1 MRFCAALSHPA
12 PPLKEN
18 RPTSIVQIHHHQR
31 GFKCQTLS
39 SDHHK
44 LQPLWFSRPIDK
56 TLGSSRSHRRSCS
69 AGGKLPARGFLE
81 LEWNLFFF
89 FFLLQMQWR
98 QRQMTS
104 PLLVCVWS
112 SHSCEETTQSWRA
125 VDADREPHVHRE
137 AHKPTAWWSSGPPF
151 LFSFLFEAA
160 WELELLT
167 SCRRRGCMKPESN
180 CLWQMSLNFHLKDEF
195 KAGARVTTV
204 VPPVRNKVNADKC
217 DKSLT
222 K

>member
-31 GFKCQTLS
+31 GFKRQTLS

-89 FFLLQMQWR
+89 FFSFYKCSGDRDKW
-98 QRQMTS
+98 
-104 PLLVCVWS
+104 LVLCWFV
-112 SHSCEETTQSWRA
+112 CEA
-125 VDADREPHVHRE
+125 
-137 AHKPTAWWSSGPPF
+137 PTAVKKPLSPEEQWTQTES
-151 LFSFLFEAA
+151 
-160 WELELLT
+160 LT
-167 SCRRRGCMKPESN
+167 STERLINQPHDEVLDLLFFFPFYLKLRESWN
-180 CLWQMSLNFHLKDEF
+180 YSLHADAE
-195 KAGARVTTV
+195 GAWSQRATACG
-204 VPPVRNKVNADKC
+204 RC
-217 DKSLT
+217 H
-222 K
+222 